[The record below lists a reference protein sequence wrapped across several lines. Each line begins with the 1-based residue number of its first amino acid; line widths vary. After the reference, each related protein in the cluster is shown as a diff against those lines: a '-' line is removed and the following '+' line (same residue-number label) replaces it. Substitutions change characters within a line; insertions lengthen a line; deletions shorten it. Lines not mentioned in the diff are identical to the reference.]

1 MDHRAESRHL
11 ADELQDRSSEIGDH
25 ASRVVLKQF
34 LKLRSNEALIAR
46 MRGYYSA
53 TFNINGLEVEYALT
67 TSSESAADIEA
78 LHMVV
83 ALIEQGLY
91 GTTLH
96 SLNPPLN

>member
-25 ASRVVLKQF
+25 ASRVVLVQF

-53 TFNINGLEVEYALT
+53 TLNINDIEVEYALNARI
-67 TSSESAADIEA
+67 EPAAAIEA
-78 LHMVV
+78 LHVV
-83 ALIEQGLY
+83 EALIEQGLSS
-91 GTTLH
+91 TTLH
-96 SLNPPLN
+96 RLNPPFG